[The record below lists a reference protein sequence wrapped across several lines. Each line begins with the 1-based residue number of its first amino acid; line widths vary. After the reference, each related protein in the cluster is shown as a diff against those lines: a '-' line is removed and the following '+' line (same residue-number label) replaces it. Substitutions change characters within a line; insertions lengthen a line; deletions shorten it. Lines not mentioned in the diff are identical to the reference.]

1 MESQL
6 RCAHCNC
13 LFKPNPRVK
22 NQRYCSEKACQRARK
37 NLWQKEKMA
46 NDPDYK
52 ANQRECQRRW
62 RKRNPGYWKKYRD
75 QHPESSERN
84 RILQKNR
91 DSKRRAS
98 SDLAKMDES
107 DSLSTVKQG
116 TYYLVP
122 VLAQMDAPIQKVILI
137 PTSYP

>member
-1 MESQL
+1 MEPQL

-13 LFKPNPRVK
+13 LFKANARVK
-22 NQRYCSEKACQRARK
+22 NQRYCSEKDCQRARK

-52 ANQRECQRRW
+52 ANQRECQKRW

-91 DSKRRAS
+91 DSKRRAPS
-98 SDLAKMDES
+98 E
-107 DSLSTVKQG
+107 
-116 TYYLVP
+116 
-122 VLAQMDAPIQKVILI
+122 LAQMDASNSSLNVKPGAYYLVPLLAQMDASIQKVVLI
-137 PTSYP
+137 PAT